1 MTETQSTL
9 MDVIQFAR
17 PLKTVGLARLLLE
30 ESQYVL
36 LYVLLQILLLLD
48 LTLAQTMIA
57 LDQMDVMVY
66 VRSNQDGAVLQL

>member
-1 MTETQSTL
+1 
-9 MDVIQFAR
+9 MDVIQSAR

-30 ESQYVL
+30 ESQFVL
-36 LYVLLQILLLLD
+36 LYVLLQIFMLLD

>member
-1 MTETQSTL
+1 
-9 MDVIQFAR
+9 MDVIQSAR

-36 LYVLLQILLLLD
+36 LYVLLQILMLLD